1 MSFPATSTWLCGDQT
16 VRIEARRP
24 WLLGILNVTPDSF
37 SDGGKYFSQGE
48 AVRRGVELLQ
58 SADGLDIG
66 GESTR
71 PGAEPVPA
79 KEERKRVI
87 SVLKEIRKEMPHAL
101 LSVDTYKAEVAEA
114 AIEIAGVDVVND
126 VGAGN
131 WDPGMWDVIQ
141 RSRVGYICMH
151 SSGRPKEMQVN
162 PHYVDVVKEVS
173 QFLEKKRA
181 EWEGRKMVSERLVYD
196 VGIGF
201 GKRPEDNRML
211 CEVDWTF
218 LDRPLV
224 WGLSRKSFLAV
235 TQREKGMQN
244 RDEALNWWN
253 QTLLERALPMIWRV
267 HDPLRVREMM
277 RIFSDDPKEIA
288 R

>member
-162 PHYVDVVKEVS
+162 PHYVDVVREVS

-211 CEVDWTF
+211 LEMDWTF

-267 HDPLRVREMM
+267 HDPLRVREML

>member
-1 MSFPATSTWLCGDQT
+1 M
-16 VRIEARRP
+16 
-24 WLLGILNVTPDSF
+24 LGILNVTPDSF

-48 AVRRGVELLQ
+48 AVRRGVEILQ
-58 SADGLDIG
+58 SANGLDIG

-162 PHYVDVVKEVS
+162 PHYVDVVREVS

-181 EWEGRKMVSERLVYD
+181 EWEGRNMMSERLVYD

-211 CEVDWTF
+211 LEVDWTF

-224 WGLSRKSFLAV
+224 WGLSRKSFLEV
-235 TQREKGMQN
+235 TQKEKGMQN

-267 HDPLRVREMM
+267 HDPLRVREML

>member
-131 WDPGMWDVIQ
+131 WDPGMWNVIQ

-162 PHYVDVVKEVS
+162 PHYVDVVREVS
-173 QFLEKKRA
+173 QFLEKKKA
-181 EWEGRKMVSERLVYD
+181 EWKGRNMMSERLVYD

-211 CEVDWTF
+211 LEVDWTF

-224 WGLSRKSFLAV
+224 WGLSRKSFLEV
-235 TQREKGMQN
+235 TQKEKGMQN

-253 QTLLERALPMIWRV
+253 QTLLQRALPMIWRV
-267 HDPLRVREMM
+267 HDPLRVREML

>member
-131 WDPGMWDVIQ
+131 WDPGMWNVIQ

-162 PHYVDVVKEVS
+162 PHYVDVVREVS

-211 CEVDWTF
+211 LEMDWTF

-253 QTLLERALPMIWRV
+253 QTLLQRALPMIWRV
-267 HDPLRVREMM
+267 HDPLRVREML

>member
-37 SDGGKYFSQGE
+37 SDGGKYFSQAE

-131 WDPGMWDVIQ
+131 WDPGMWNVIQ

-162 PHYVDVVKEVS
+162 PHYVDVVREVS

-196 VGIGF
+196 LGIGF

-211 CEVDWTF
+211 LEMDWTF

-267 HDPLRVREMM
+267 HDPLRVREML

>member
-162 PHYVDVVKEVS
+162 PHYVDVVREVS

-211 CEVDWTF
+211 LEVDWTF

-224 WGLSRKSFLAV
+224 WGLSRKSFLEV
-235 TQREKGMQN
+235 TQKEKGMQN

-253 QTLLERALPMIWRV
+253 QTLLQRALPMIWRV
-267 HDPLRVREMM
+267 HDPLRVREML

>member
-1 MSFPATSTWLCGDQT
+1 
-16 VRIEARRP
+16 
-24 WLLGILNVTPDSF
+24 LLGILNVTPDSF
-37 SDGGKYFSQGE
+37 SDGEKYFSQAE

-131 WDPGMWDVIQ
+131 WDPGMWNVIQ

-162 PHYVDVVKEVS
+162 PHYVDVVREVS

-211 CEVDWTF
+211 LEMDWTF

-253 QTLLERALPMIWRV
+253 QTLLQRALPMIWRV
-267 HDPLRVREMM
+267 HDPLRVREML

>member
-131 WDPGMWDVIQ
+131 WDPGMWNVIQ

-162 PHYVDVVKEVS
+162 PHYVDVVREVS

-211 CEVDWTF
+211 LEMDWTF

-253 QTLLERALPMIWRV
+253 QTLLQRALPMIWRV
-267 HDPLRVREMM
+267 HDPLRVREML
-277 RIFSDDPKEIA
+277 RIFSDDPNEIA

>member
-131 WDPGMWDVIQ
+131 WDPGMWNVIQ

-162 PHYVDVVKEVS
+162 PHYVDVVREVS

-181 EWEGRKMVSERLVYD
+181 EWEGRNMVSERLVYD

-201 GKRPEDNRML
+201 GKRAEDNRML
-211 CEVDWTF
+211 LEMDWTF

-267 HDPLRVREMM
+267 HDPLRVREML

>member
-131 WDPGMWDVIQ
+131 WDPGMWNVIQ

-162 PHYVDVVKEVS
+162 PHYVDVVREVS

-211 CEVDWTF
+211 LEVDWTF

-224 WGLSRKSFLAV
+224 WGLSRKSFLEV
-235 TQREKGMQN
+235 TQKEKGMQN

-267 HDPLRVREMM
+267 HDPLRVREML

>member
-131 WDPGMWDVIQ
+131 WDPGMWNVIQ

-162 PHYVDVVKEVS
+162 PHYVDVVREVS

-181 EWEGRKMVSERLVYD
+181 EWEGRKMMSERLVYD

-211 CEVDWTF
+211 LEVDWTF

-235 TQREKGMQN
+235 TQKEKGMQN

-253 QTLLERALPMIWRV
+253 QTLLQRALPMIWRV
-267 HDPLRVREMM
+267 HDPLRVREML

>member
-131 WDPGMWDVIQ
+131 WDPGMWNVIQ

-162 PHYVDVVKEVS
+162 PHYVDVVREVS

-211 CEVDWTF
+211 LEMDWTF

-235 TQREKGMQN
+235 TQKEKGMQN

-267 HDPLRVREMM
+267 HDPLRVREML

>member
-131 WDPGMWDVIQ
+131 WDPGMWNVIQ

-162 PHYVDVVKEVS
+162 PHYVDVVREVS

-211 CEVDWTF
+211 LEMDWTF

-267 HDPLRVREMM
+267 HDPLRVREML